1 MNLKDKTFLITGIL
15 TDKSIAFSAA
25 KIALENGATII
36 ATGFGD
42 GLRIT
47 QRAVKRLDGEIEVL
61 EMDIQNTEQV
71 QDVAKFVKDNYG
83 KIDGILHAIAFSP
96 TEAMGGNFLN
106 TKVEDATKSF
116 EVSAFSLKTITN
128 EFLSVLNEGASIVAV
143 DFDNSQAWPGYDW
156 QGVAK
161 SSLQSIVRY
170 LAFYVGKNSIRVNA
184 VASGPLATTA
194 AKNIP
199 GFSTM
204 NSEWNERAPLGW
216 DTKNA
221 EPVAKVINFLL
232 SDYSEAITGEISML
246 MAEHMLLVAL
256 CCLINKKNYQYY
268 FLVNNKVNKIIFLY

>member
-36 ATGFGD
+36 VTGFGD

-61 EMDIQNTEQV
+61 EMDIQSTEQV

-96 TEAMGGNFLN
+96 IEAMGGNFLN
-106 TKVEDATKSF
+106 TKAEDAIKSF
-116 EVSAFSLKTITN
+116 EISAFSLKTLAN
-128 EFLSVLNEGASIVAV
+128 EFLSILNEGASIVAI

-161 SSLQSIVRY
+161 SSLQSIIRY
-170 LAFYVGKNSIRVNA
+170 LAFYLGKNKVRVNG

-199 GFSTM
+199 GFSSM
-204 NSEWNERAPLGW
+204 NNEWNERAPLGW

-232 SDYSEAITGEISML
+232 SDYSETITGEIIHADGGVHSMGGSML
-246 MAEHMLLVAL
+246 S
-256 CCLINKKNYQYY
+256 N
-268 FLVNNKVNKIIFLY
+268 